1 MLIHKSRPV
10 LLLLD
15 WDGTLTLKSTL
26 GLIASISTHPSIH
39 PNLSGLSKAYSDD
52 LEIHEQKYRLQKK
65 DRKSLSDELEYLES
79 LEAVERASIQR
90 IEASDILKD
99 VSVKEV
105 DAAADDAIER
115 RKIVLRR
122 GWEKMIESV
131 QQRNGRM
138 GIISVAWSAH
148 FISAALA
155 ISATTRPTKGTA
167 IKLDEVEVRAN
178 EILADGSGRLDR
190 YFRSEDRGIWTGD
203 GKVRVM
209 NEMIDSFIESEGEGE
224 GAKPRVVYVGD
235 SPTDLGCLMNAD
247 VGVCVRDG
255 DGGLTG
261 EQEALKEVLERV
273 GVGCMHARGFRKWS
287 IGEKSRRKIGLGV
300 GEGEN
305 EGQRTLWWAGDFE
318 EVCESGILDGS

>member
-52 LEIHEQKYRLQKK
+52 LKIHERKYRLQKK

-99 VSVKEV
+99 VSATDV
-105 DAAADDAIER
+105 DAAADDAVER

-131 QQRNGRM
+131 QQRNGRI

-148 FISAALA
+148 FISTALT
-155 ISATTRPTKGTA
+155 ISATTPPAKGTA
-167 IKLDEVEVRAN
+167 IRLDEVEVRAN

-209 NEMIDSFIESEGEGE
+209 DEMIDSFIESEGE

-255 DGGLTG
+255 DAGLTG
-261 EQEALKEVLERV
+261 EQEALREVLGRV
-273 GVGCMHARGFRKWS
+273 GVGCVHVREFRKWS
-287 IGEKSRRKIGLGV
+287 TGEKSRGRIGQGV

-305 EGQRTLWWAGDFE
+305 EGQRTLWWARDFE
-318 EVCESGILDGS
+318 EVCESGVLDGS

>member
-52 LEIHEQKYRLQKK
+52 LKIHEQKYRLQKK

-90 IEASDILKD
+90 IEVSGILKD
-99 VSVKEV
+99 VCARDV
-105 DAAADDAIER
+105 DAAADEAVER
-115 RKIVLRR
+115 RKFVLRR
-122 GWEKMIESV
+122 GWGKMIESV
-131 QQRNGRM
+131 QQRNGRT

-148 FISAALA
+148 FISTALA
-155 ISATTRPTKGTA
+155 ISATTPPAKGTA
-167 IKLDEVEVRAN
+167 IKLDEVVIRAN

-190 YFRSEDRGIWTGD
+190 YFWSEDRGIWTGD

-209 NEMIDSFIESEGEGE
+209 DEMVDSFIESEGEGE

-261 EQEALKEVLERV
+261 EQEALREVLGRV
-273 GVGCMHARGFRKWS
+273 GVGCVHVREFRKWN
-287 IGEKSRRKIGLGV
+287 IGEESRGRIGQGV
-300 GEGEN
+300 EEGEN
-305 EGQRTLWWAGDFE
+305 EGQRTLWWARDFE
-318 EVCESGILDGS
+318 EVCESGVLEES